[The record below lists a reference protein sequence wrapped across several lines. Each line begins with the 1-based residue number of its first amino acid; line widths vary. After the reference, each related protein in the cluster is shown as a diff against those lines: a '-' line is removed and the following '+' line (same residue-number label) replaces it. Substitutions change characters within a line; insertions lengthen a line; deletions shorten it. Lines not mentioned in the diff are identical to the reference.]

1 MKAEKPAEGILS
13 RHNWGDT
20 KTYTVTCE
28 CGQSDCE
35 HKVWVEADECNVSV
49 ITYTQQKTK
58 WWELNRWQKMW
69 TLLTKGYIEYEAVIV
84 MSKQQ
89 ALNYA
94 EVLKTSIDDV
104 EKFRNERKRN
114 SDLQNKIASRLAQEA
129 IVNE

>member
-13 RHNWGDT
+13 RHAWGDA
-20 KTYTVTCE
+20 KRYTVTCE
-28 CGQSDCE
+28 CGSPECE
-35 HKVWVEADECNVSV
+35 HNVWVEADETGVSV

-84 MSKQQ
+84 MTKQQ

-94 EVLKTSIDDV
+94 EVLKTSIADV
-104 EKFRNERKRN
+104 EQFQAVRKSN
-114 SDLQNKIASRLAQEA
+114 GELINKIASRLARQGDCE
-129 IVNE
+129 

>member
-13 RHNWGDT
+13 RHAWGDA
-20 KTYTVTCE
+20 KRYTVTCE
-28 CGQSDCE
+28 CGSSECE
-35 HKVWVEADECNVSV
+35 HNVWVEADETGVSV

-84 MSKQQ
+84 MTKQQ

-94 EVLKTSIDDV
+94 EVLKTSIADV
-104 EKFRNERKRN
+104 EQFQAVRKSN
-114 SDLQNKIASRLAQEA
+114 GDLINKIASRLARQGDCE
-129 IVNE
+129 